1 MKSVVAIIREEKF
14 QDVKDA
20 LLEVGCEG
28 MNVSEVK
35 GRGSQRGIRESYR
48 GSSYCIDLIPKT
60 RIEIV
65 VKDEGVDLIV
75 DAIKKGA
82 FTGNIGDGKI
92 FIYPMDNV
100 IRIRTGEEGDSAIW
114 YALIIPFKMLFKN
127 SGLKKHYLKPY
138 GINIPFF
145 S

>member
-14 QDVKDA
+14 MDVKDA

-28 MNVSEVK
+28 MNVSEGK

-82 FTGNIGDGKI
+82 YTGNIGDGKI

-100 IRIRTGEEGDSAIW
+100 IRIRTGEEGDMAI
-114 YALIIPFKMLFKN
+114 
-127 SGLKKHYLKPY
+127 
-138 GINIPFF
+138 
-145 S
+145 